1 MSTTRAQKDT
11 LSHLQIKG
19 LTYKCRSLDM
29 CSREAFKSKE
39 SRCPTCAALLF
50 GTRTCKRFRHTFKCI
65 KHMPLHYSSHFPLN
79 THTHAVPFI
88 KKVQNWW
95 DFIWLFLSHLL
106 LPQINEHLWN
116 STFCFSCFNGSLL
129 KIQFSTDTLAPVI
142 PITHFCT
149 SSKVP
154 RFIPKPGPSP
164 WISLTLLTSR
174 PETQSSSAQLY
185 NVKSHRFNTVSLRK

>member
-1 MSTTRAQKDT
+1 MQQRSVSKAKRADVLHVRPCYLARERANGSGT
-11 LSHLQIKG
+11 LSN
-19 LTYKCRSLDM
+19 
-29 CSREAFKSKE
+29 
-39 SRCPTCAALLF
+39 ALNI
-50 GTRTCKRFRHTFKCI
+50 CHCI
-65 KHMPLHYSSHFPLN
+65 TSPILPS

-88 KKVQNWW
+88 KKIQNWW
-95 DFIWLFLSHLL
+95 DFIWLFLSHLV

-116 STFCFSCFNGSLL
+116 FTFCFSCFNGSLL

-154 RFIPKPGPSP
+154 WFIPKPGPYP